1 VHEQPRQQQRRQRD
15 AEADAGIHAEEAYV
29 PGYDLELVRRLWTY
43 LRPYRGTFWA
53 SVAMLPVISGL
64 MLAQPYL
71 LKIAIDRYVEHGD
84 AAGLTRVAMLFCLA
98 VIGEFLA
105 VYYQYYLTM
114 VVAQKSLADLRV
126 DLFRHLERLPQRFFD
141 RNPVGRLVTRLTTD
155 VDVLSEMFASGA
167 MTIFMDA
174 LTLLGIVAIMV
185 WIDWR
190 LALVA
195 LSTVPLVV
203 LTIDFFRKRARVTY
217 RLIRERIARINSFL
231 SEAISGMPVI
241 QLFAHERASFA
252 EFDRHNADHR
262 DANHLSNVYE
272 AALFSII
279 EAVSSI
285 AMAMVVWYGS
295 GEIVRGAIAFGTLVA
310 FIEYIQKFF
319 IPIRDFSTKY
329 AVMQS
334 AITAAERVFQ
344 LLDTPLEITSP
355 ERPRVPA
362 PDDPERG
369 AVRFKNVWFAYKR
382 EDFVLRDVSL
392 EVRPGETVAIVGAT
406 GSGKSTIIKLLGRSF
421 DVSMGKVE
429 VSGIDVREWDLS
441 ALRREIGI
449 VLQDAFLFSGTLAS
463 NVTLGRRE
471 IDERRLA
478 ETLRAVNL
486 EPFVASLPQGYAQPI
501 RERGN
506 NLSAGQRLL
515 LAFARALAYDPRI
528 LVLDEATS
536 SVDAETEQLVQQALA
551 RLLAGR
557 TAIVIAHR
565 LSTIERADRIVVLHH
580 GVVREVGTH
589 AELLA
594 LGQIYARLYELQ
606 YAGGRQNVA
615 TADDGA
621 PVGS

>member
-1 VHEQPRQQQRRQRD
+1 M
-15 AEADAGIHAEEAYV
+15 
-29 PGYDLELVRRLWTY
+29 RRLWVFI
-43 LRPYRGTFWA
+43 RPYQKTFWL
-53 SVAMLPVISGL
+53 SVAILPLISAMMLV
-64 MLAQPYL
+64 QPYL

-84 AAGLTRVAMLFCLA
+84 ATGLTRVAIFFSLA
-98 VIGEFLA
+98 VLGEFLG

-114 VVAQKSLADLRV
+114 VVAQRSLADLRV
-126 DLFRHLERLPQRFFD
+126 TMFAHLERLPQRYFD
-141 RNPVGRLVTRLTTD
+141 RNPVGRLVTKLTTD

-174 LTLLGIVAIMV
+174 LTLCGIVAIML

-190 LALVA
+190 LALVM

-203 LTIDFFRKRARVTY
+203 VTINFFRKRARVTY
-217 RLIRERIARINSFL
+217 RLIRECIARINSFL
-231 SEAISGMPVI
+231 AESISGMPVI

-252 EFDRHNADHR
+252 EFDEHNGAHR
-262 DANHLSNVYE
+262 EANHWSNIYE
-272 AALFSII
+272 ASLFSVI

-285 AMAMVVWYGS
+285 AMALVVWYGS
-295 GEIVRGAIAFGTLVA
+295 GQIARGAIAFGTLVA

-344 LLDTPLEITSP
+344 LLDTPYEITSP
-355 ERPRVPA
+355 ERPRQFVPGDA
-362 PDDPERG
+362 ERG
-369 AVRFKNVWFAYKR
+369 AVRFENVWFAYKKD
-382 EDFVLRDVSL
+382 DFVLRDVSID
-392 EVRPGETVAIVGAT
+392 VRPGETVAIVGAT
-406 GSGKSTIIKLLGRSF
+406 GSGKSTMIKLLGRSF
-421 DVSMGKVE
+421 DVSRGSVK
-429 VSGIDVREWDLS
+429 VSGVDVREWDLIE
-441 ALRREIGI
+441 LRREIGI
-449 VLQDAFLFSGTLAS
+449 VLQDAFLFSGTLAG
-463 NVTLGRRE
+463 NITLGRAE
-471 IDERRLA
+471 VSDETLA
-478 ETLRAVNL
+478 ETVRAVNL
-486 EPFVASLPQGYAQPI
+486 ESFVMTLPRGFEQPI

-506 NLSAGQRLL
+506 NLSAGQRQL

-536 SVDAETEQLVQQALA
+536 SVDAETEQLVQDALD
-551 RLLAGR
+551 RLLRGR

-565 LSTIERADRIVVLHH
+565 LSTIERADRIVVLHK
-580 GVVREVGTH
+580 GEVREVGTH

-606 YAGGRQNVA
+606 YAGGRHGRA
-615 TADDGA
+615 PGAAADDA

>member
-1 VHEQPRQQQRRQRD
+1 M
-15 AEADAGIHAEEAYV
+15 
-29 PGYDLELVRRLWTY
+29 RRLWRY
-43 LRPYRGTFWA
+43 IRPYRRTFWL
-53 SVAMLPVISGL
+53 SVAILPVISAL
-64 MLAQPYL
+64 MLVQPYL
-71 LKIAIDRYVEHGD
+71 LKIAIDRYAEHGD
-84 AAGLTRVAMLFCLA
+84 TAGLGRVALLFSLA
-98 VIGEFLA
+98 VVGEFLA
-105 VYYQYYLTM
+105 VYWQYYLTM
-114 VVAQKSLADLRV
+114 VVAQHSLADLRV
-126 DLFRHLERLPQRFFD
+126 DLFSHLERLPQRYFD
-141 RNPVGRLVTRLTTD
+141 RNPVGRIVTRLTTD

-167 MTIFMDA
+167 MTMFMDG
-174 LTLLGIVAIMV
+174 LTLLGIVTIML

-195 LSTVPLVV
+195 LSVVPVV
-203 LTIDFFRKRARVTY
+203 LLTIDFFRKRARVTY

-252 EFDRHNADHR
+252 EFDEHNAAHR

-285 AMAMVVWYGS
+285 AMALVVWYGS
-295 GEIVRGAIAFGTLVA
+295 GQILAGVVAFGTLVA

-319 IPIRDFSTKY
+319 VPIREFSTKY

-344 LLDTPLEITSP
+344 LLDTPFEITSP
-355 ERPRVPA
+355 ERPERVPA
-362 PDDPERG
+362 DAPERG
-369 AVRFKNVWFAYKR
+369 AVRFENVWFAYKGD
-382 EDFVLRDVSL
+382 DFVLRDVSL

-421 DVSMGKVE
+421 DVRKGSVR
-429 VSGIDVREWDLS
+429 VSGVDVRAWDLGE
-441 ALRREIGI
+441 LRREIGI

-463 NVTLGRRE
+463 NVTLGRPE
-471 IDERRLA
+471 VTD
-478 ETLRAVNL
+478 ETLRATVRAVNL
-486 EPFVASLPQGYAQPI
+486 ERFVASLPQGFDQPI

-506 NLSAGQRLL
+506 NLSAGQRQL

-536 SVDAETEQLVQQALA
+536 SVDAETEQLVQEALE
-551 RLLAGR
+551 RLLRGR

-594 LGQIYARLYELQ
+594 RGQIYARLYELQ
-606 YAGGRQNVA
+606 YAGGRSDDA
-615 TADDGA
+615 ARPTDDGA
-621 PVGS
+621 AAGS

>member
-1 VHEQPRQQQRRQRD
+1 M
-15 AEADAGIHAEEAYV
+15 
-29 PGYDLELVRRLWTY
+29 LV
-43 LRPYRGTFWA
+43 
-53 SVAMLPVISGL
+53 
-64 MLAQPYL
+64 QPYL

-84 AAGLTRVAMLFCLA
+84 AAGLTRVAGFFLLA
-98 VIGEFLA
+98 VILEFVA

-126 DLFRHLERLPQRFFD
+126 ALFAHLERLPQRYFD

-195 LSTVPLVV
+195 MSSVPLVL

-252 EFDRHNADHR
+252 EFDRHNAEHR

-285 AMAMVVWYGS
+285 AMALVVWYGS
-295 GEIVRGAIAFGTLVA
+295 GQIVKGVIAFGTLVA

-344 LLDTPLEITSP
+344 LLDTPFEITSP
-355 ERPRVPA
+355 PRA
-362 PDDPERG
+362 RAATDGDPERG
-369 AVRFKNVWFAYKR
+369 AVRFENVWFAYKGA
-382 EDFVLRDVSL
+382 DFVLRDVSL

-421 DVSMGKVE
+421 DVGRGSVR
-429 VSGIDVREWDLS
+429 VSGIDVREWDLA

-449 VLQDAFLFSGTLAS
+449 VLQDAFLFSGTLAGNIS
-463 NVTLGRRE
+463 LGRPE
-471 IDERRLA
+471 VTDEVLA
-478 ETLRAVNL
+478 RTVRAVNL
-486 EPFVASLPQGYAQPI
+486 ERFVAGLPQGKEQPI

-506 NLSAGQRLL
+506 NLSAGQRQL

-536 SVDAETEQLVQQALA
+536 SVDAETEHLVQEALE
-551 RLLAGR
+551 RLLEGR
-557 TAIVIAHR
+557 TAIVVAHR
-565 LSTIERADRIVVLHH
+565 LSTIERADRIVVLHR
-580 GVVREVGTH
+580 GEVREVGTH

-594 LGQIYARLYELQ
+594 RGEIYARLYELQ
-606 YAGGRQNVA
+606 YAGSRPGDAIGPSDVPA
-615 TADDGA
+615 
-621 PVGS
+621 GS

>member
-1 VHEQPRQQQRRQRD
+1 M
-15 AEADAGIHAEEAYV
+15 
-29 PGYDLELVRRLWTY
+29 LV
-43 LRPYRGTFWA
+43 
-53 SVAMLPVISGL
+53 
-64 MLAQPYL
+64 QPYL

-84 AAGLTRVAMLFCLA
+84 AQGLTRIATFFLLA
-98 VIGEFLA
+98 VTGEFVA

-114 VVAQKSLADLRV
+114 VVAQQSLADLRV
-126 DLFRHLERLPQRFFD
+126 ALFAHLERLPQRYFD

-167 MTIFMDA
+167 MTIFMDG
-174 LTLLGIVAIMV
+174 LTLLGIVAIML

-190 LALVA
+190 LALVM
-195 LSTVPLVV
+195 LSTVPLVL
-203 LTIDFFRKRARVTY
+203 LTINFFRKRARVTY

-231 SEAISGMPVI
+231 AEAISGMPVI

-252 EFDRHNADHR
+252 EFDEHNAAHR

-285 AMAMVVWYGS
+285 AMALVVWYGS
-295 GEIVRGAIAFGTLVA
+295 GQIVKGVIAFGTLVA

-344 LLDTPLEITSP
+344 LLDTPFEITSP
-355 ERPRVPA
+355 ARPRVFA
-362 PDDPERG
+362 AADAAERG
-369 AVRFKNVWFAYKR
+369 AVRFENVWFAYKKD
-382 EDFVLRDVSL
+382 DFVLRDVSI

-406 GSGKSTIIKLLGRSF
+406 GSGKSTMIKLLGRSF
-421 DVSMGKVE
+421 DVSRGSVR
-429 VSGIDVREWDLS
+429 VSGVDVREWDLETRT
-441 ALRREIGI
+441 LRREIGI
-449 VLQDAFLFSGTLAS
+449 VLQDAFVFSGTVAGNIS
-463 NVTLGRRE
+463 LGRPE
-471 IDERRLA
+471 VTPERLA
-478 ETLRAVNL
+478 ETVRAVNL
-486 EPFVASLPQGYAQPI
+486 ERFVAALPRGMEQPI

-506 NLSAGQRLL
+506 NLSAGQRQL

-536 SVDAETEQLVQQALA
+536 SVDAETEQLVQQALD
-551 RLLAGR
+551 RLLQGR

-565 LSTIERADRIVVLHH
+565 LSTIERADRIVVLHK
-580 GVVREVGTH
+580 GEVREVGTH

-594 LGQIYARLYELQ
+594 LGRVYARLYELQ
-606 YAGGRQNVA
+606 YAGREGRSTVQ
-615 TADDGA
+615 ADDGA

>member
-1 VHEQPRQQQRRQRD
+1 
-15 AEADAGIHAEEAYV
+15 
-29 PGYDLELVRRLWTY
+29 
-43 LRPYRGTFWA
+43 
-53 SVAMLPVISGL
+53 
-64 MLAQPYL
+64 
-71 LKIAIDRYVEHGD
+71 
-84 AAGLTRVAMLFCLA
+84 
-98 VIGEFLA
+98 
-105 VYYQYYLTM
+105 
-114 VVAQKSLADLRV
+114 
-126 DLFRHLERLPQRFFD
+126 
-141 RNPVGRLVTRLTTD
+141 
-155 VDVLSEMFASGA
+155 

-174 LTLLGIVAIMV
+174 LTLVGIVAIML

-190 LALVA
+190 LALVM

-203 LTIDFFRKRARVTY
+203 LTINFFRKRARVTY

-231 SEAISGMPVI
+231 AEAISGMPVI

-252 EFDRHNADHR
+252 EFDEHNAAHR
-262 DANHLSNVYE
+262 DANHLSNIYE

-285 AMAMVVWYGS
+285 AMALVVWYGS
-295 GEIVRGAIAFGTLVA
+295 GQIAKGAIAFGTLVA

-334 AITAAERVFQ
+334 AITAAERVFH
-344 LLDTPLEITSP
+344 LLDVPFEIASA
-355 ERPRVPA
+355 RRRRGGWPRTMPQ
-362 PDDPERG
+362 RG
-369 AVRFKNVWFAYKR
+369 AVRFENVWFAYKAD
-382 EDFVLRDVSL
+382 DFVLRDVSL
-392 EVRPGETVAIVGAT
+392 EVKPGETVAIVGAT

-421 DVSMGKVE
+421 DVSRGSVQ
-429 VSGIDVREWDLS
+429 VSGVDVREWDLGE
-441 ALRREIGI
+441 LRREIGI
-449 VLQDAFLFSGTLAS
+449 VLQDAFLFSGTLAGNIS
-463 NVTLGRRE
+463 LGRPE
-471 IDERRLA
+471 VSDETLA
-478 ETLRAVNL
+478 ETVRGG
-486 EPFVASLPQGYAQPI
+486 EPGRFVASLPKGFAQPI

-506 NLSAGQRLL
+506 NLSAGQRQL

-536 SVDAETEQLVQQALA
+536 SVDAETEHLVQVALD
-551 RLLAGR
+551 RLLRGR

-565 LSTIERADRIVVLHH
+565 LSTIERADRIVVLHR

-606 YAGGRQNVA
+606 YAGGRSGAQA
-615 TADDGA
+615 GAADDGA

>member
-1 VHEQPRQQQRRQRD
+1 M
-15 AEADAGIHAEEAYV
+15 
-29 PGYDLELVRRLWTY
+29 RRLWKY
-43 LRPYRGTFWA
+43 IRPYQRTFWL
-53 SVAMLPVISGL
+53 SVAILPVISAL
-64 MLAQPYL
+64 MLVQPYL

-84 AAGLTRVAMLFCLA
+84 AQGLTRVAIFFCLA
-98 VIGEFLA
+98 VIFEFIA

-126 DLFRHLERLPQRFFD
+126 ALFSHLERLPQRYFD

-167 MTIFMDA
+167 MTIFMDG
-174 LTLLGIVAIMV
+174 LTLVGIVAIML

-190 LALVA
+190 LALVM
-195 LSTVPLVV
+195 LSTVPLV
-203 LTIDFFRKRARVTY
+203 LITIDFFRKRARVTY

-252 EFDRHNADHR
+252 EFDEHNAAHR
-262 DANHLSNVYE
+262 DANHLSNMYE

-285 AMAMVVWYGS
+285 AVALVVWYGS
-295 GEIVRGAIAFGTLVA
+295 GQIVKGVIAFGTLVA

-319 IPIRDFSTKY
+319 IPIREFSTKY

-334 AITAAERVFQ
+334 AITAAERVVQ
-344 LLDTPLEITSP
+344 LLDTPFEITSP
-355 ERPRVPA
+355 VVPRTPA
-362 PDDPERG
+362 ADDPERG
-369 AVRFKNVWFAYKR
+369 AVRFENVWFAYKGD
-382 EDFVLRDVSL
+382 DFVLRDVSL

-406 GSGKSTIIKLLGRSF
+406 GAGKSTIIKLLGRSF
-421 DVSMGKVE
+421 DVSRGSVR
-429 VSGIDVREWDLS
+429 VSGVDVREWELP

-449 VLQDAFLFSGTLAS
+449 VLQDAFLFSGTLAGNIS
-463 NVTLGRRE
+463 LGRPE
-471 IDERRLA
+471 VTDEVLA
-478 ETLRAVNL
+478 RTLRAVNL
-486 EPFVASLPQGYAQPI
+486 ERFVASLPRGAAQPI

-506 NLSAGQRLL
+506 NLSAGQRQL

-536 SVDAETEQLVQQALA
+536 SVDAETEHLVQEALQH
-551 RLLAGR
+551 LLQGR

-565 LSTIERADRIVVLHH
+565 LSTIERADRIVVLHR

-594 LGQIYARLYELQ
+594 RGEIYARLYELQ
-606 YAGGRQNVA
+606 YAGGRDGA
-615 TADDGA
+615 AREPADDVPA
-621 PVGS
+621 GS

>member
-1 VHEQPRQQQRRQRD
+1 M
-15 AEADAGIHAEEAYV
+15 
-29 PGYDLELVRRLWTY
+29 RRLWRY
-43 LRPYRGTFWA
+43 LRPYQRTFWM
-53 SVAMLPVISGL
+53 SVAILPVISGL
-64 MLAQPYL
+64 MLLQPYL
-71 LKIAIDRYVEHGD
+71 LKVAIDRYVDHGD
-84 AAGLTRVAMLFCLA
+84 TSGLGRIATLFSLA
-98 VIGEFLA
+98 VVGEFFA
-105 VYYQYYLTM
+105 VYWQYYLTM
-114 VVAQKSLADLRV
+114 VVAQHSLADLRV
-126 DLFRHLERLPQRFFD
+126 DLFAHLERLPQRYFD
-141 RNPVGRLVTRLTTD
+141 RNPVGRIVTRLTTD

-174 LTLLGIVAIMV
+174 LTLLGIVSIML

-195 LSTVPLVV
+195 LSVVPVV
-203 LTIDFFRKRARVTY
+203 IVTIDFFRKRARVTY

-252 EFDRHNADHR
+252 EFDEHNAAHR

-285 AMAMVVWYGS
+285 AMALVVWYGS
-295 GEIVRGAIAFGTLVA
+295 GQIVKGVVAFGTLVA

-344 LLDTPLEITSP
+344 LLDTPHEIVSP
-355 ERPRVPA
+355 AAPRRVA
-362 PDDPERG
+362 ADDPERG
-369 AVRFKNVWFAYKR
+369 AVRFENVWFAYKG
-382 EDFVLRDVSL
+382 EDWVLRDVSL
-392 EVRPGETVAIVGAT
+392 DVRPGETVAIVGAT

-421 DVSMGKVE
+421 DVKMGSVQ
-429 VSGIDVREWDLS
+429 VSGVDVREWDL
-441 ALRREIGI
+441 AELRREIGI
-449 VLQDAFLFSGTLAS
+449 VLQDAFLFTGTLAS
-463 NVTLGRRE
+463 NVTLGRAE
-471 IDERRLA
+471 VSD
-478 ETLRAVNL
+478 ETLRATVRAVNL
-486 EPFVASLPQGYAQPI
+486 ERFVSSLPLGYAQPI

-506 NLSAGQRLL
+506 NLSAGQRQL

-536 SVDAETEQLVQQALA
+536 SVDAETEQLVQEALD
-551 RLLAGR
+551 RLLRGR

-606 YAGGRQNVA
+606 YAGGRSNVGADA
-615 TADDGA
+615 TDDGA
-621 PVGS
+621 SAGS

>member
-1 VHEQPRQQQRRQRD
+1 M
-15 AEADAGIHAEEAYV
+15 
-29 PGYDLELVRRLWTY
+29 RRLWTY
-43 LRPYRGTFWA
+43 IRPYQRTFWL
-53 SVAMLPVISGL
+53 SVAILPVISAL
-64 MLAQPYL
+64 MLVQPYL

-84 AAGLTRVAMLFCLA
+84 AEGLTRIAVFFSLA
-98 VIGEFLA
+98 VIGEFVA

-126 DLFRHLERLPQRFFD
+126 ALFSHLERLPQRFFD

-174 LTLLGIVAIMV
+174 LTLLGIVAIML

-190 LALVA
+190 LALVM
-195 LSTVPLVV
+195 LSTVPLVL

-231 SEAISGMPVI
+231 AEAISGMPVI

-252 EFDRHNADHR
+252 EFDQHNADHR

-285 AMAMVVWYGS
+285 AMALVVWYGS
-295 GEIVRGAIAFGTLVA
+295 GQIVKGVIAFGTLVA

-319 IPIRDFSTKY
+319 IPIREFSTKY

-344 LLDTPLEITSP
+344 LLDTPFEITSP
-355 ERPRVPA
+355 AVPRTPSA
-362 PDDPERG
+362 DDPERG
-369 AVRFKNVWFAYKR
+369 AVRFENVWFAYKGD
-382 EDFVLRDVSL
+382 DFVLRDVSL

-421 DVSMGKVE
+421 DVSRGSVR
-429 VSGIDVREWDLS
+429 VSGVDVREWELA

-449 VLQDAFLFSGTLAS
+449 VLQDAFLFSGTLAGNIS
-463 NVTLGRRE
+463 LGRPEVTEE
-471 IDERRLA
+471 ILA
-478 ETLRAVNL
+478 GTVRAVNL
-486 EPFVASLPQGYAQPI
+486 DRFVAGLPKGFAQPI

-506 NLSAGQRLL
+506 NLSAGQRQL

-536 SVDAETEQLVQQALA
+536 SVDAETEHLVQEALE
-551 RLLAGR
+551 RLLQGR

-594 LGQIYARLYELQ
+594 RGEIYARLYELQ
-606 YAGGRQNVA
+606 YAGGGDGEA
-615 TADDGA
+615 GGPADDV

>member
-1 VHEQPRQQQRRQRD
+1 M
-15 AEADAGIHAEEAYV
+15 
-29 PGYDLELVRRLWTY
+29 RRLWRY
-43 LRPYRGTFWA
+43 IRPYQRTFWL
-53 SVAMLPVISGL
+53 SVAILPVISGL

-71 LKIAIDRYVEHGD
+71 LKIAIDRYVDHGD
-84 AAGLTRVAMLFCLA
+84 AAGLGRIALLFSLA
-98 VIGEFLA
+98 VVGEFLA
-105 VYYQYYLTM
+105 VYWQYYLTM
-114 VVAQKSLADLRV
+114 VVAQQSLADLRV
-126 DLFRHLERLPQRFFD
+126 DLFAHLEKLPQRYFD
-141 RNPVGRLVTRLTTD
+141 RNPVGRIVTRLTTD

-174 LTLLGIVAIMV
+174 LTLLGIVGIML

-190 LALVA
+190 LALVS
-195 LSTVPLVV
+195 LSVVPVV
-203 LTIDFFRKRARVTY
+203 VITIDFFRKRARVTY

-252 EFDRHNADHR
+252 EFDEHNAAHR

-285 AMAMVVWYGS
+285 AMALVVWYGS
-295 GEIVRGAIAFGTLVA
+295 GQIVKGVVAFGTLVA

-319 IPIRDFSTKY
+319 VPIRDFSTKY

-344 LLDTPLEITSP
+344 LLDTPFEITSP
-355 ERPRVPA
+355 ERPKRVA
-362 PDDPERG
+362 ADDPERG
-369 AVRFKNVWFAYKR
+369 AVRFENVWFAYKGD
-382 EDFVLRDVSL
+382 DFVLRDVSL
-392 EVRPGETVAIVGAT
+392 VVRPGETVAIVGAT

-421 DVSMGKVE
+421 DVKMGSVK
-429 VSGIDVREWDLS
+429 VSGVDVREWDLGE
-441 ALRREIGI
+441 LRREIGI
-449 VLQDAFLFSGTLAS
+449 VLQDAFLFTGTLAS
-463 NVTLGRRE
+463 NVTLGRP
-471 IDERRLA
+471 DVSD
-478 ETLRAVNL
+478 ETLRATVRAVNL
-486 EPFVASLPQGYAQPI
+486 ERFVEGLPQGFDQPI

-506 NLSAGQRLL
+506 NLSAGQRQL

-536 SVDAETEQLVQQALA
+536 SVDAETEQLVQEALD
-551 RLLAGR
+551 RLLRGR

-606 YAGGRQNVA
+606 YAGGVDAAGA
-615 TADDGA
+615 TDDGA
-621 PVGS
+621 VAGS

>member
-1 VHEQPRQQQRRQRD
+1 M
-15 AEADAGIHAEEAYV
+15 
-29 PGYDLELVRRLWTY
+29 LV
-43 LRPYRGTFWA
+43 
-53 SVAMLPVISGL
+53 
-64 MLAQPYL
+64 QPYL

-84 AAGLTRVAMLFCLA
+84 AQGLTRIATFFLLA
-98 VIGEFLA
+98 VTGEFVA

-114 VVAQKSLADLRV
+114 VVAQQSLADLRV
-126 DLFRHLERLPQRFFD
+126 ALFAHLERLPQRYFD

-167 MTIFMDA
+167 MTIFMDG
-174 LTLLGIVAIMV
+174 LTLLGIVAIML

-190 LALVA
+190 LALVM
-195 LSTVPLVV
+195 LSTVPLVL
-203 LTIDFFRKRARVTY
+203 LTINFFRKRARVTY

-231 SEAISGMPVI
+231 AEAISGMPVI

-252 EFDRHNADHR
+252 EFDEHNAAHR

-285 AMAMVVWYGS
+285 AMALVVWYGS
-295 GEIVRGAIAFGTLVA
+295 GQIVKGVIAFGTLVA

-344 LLDTPLEITSP
+344 LLDTPFEITSP
-355 ERPRVPA
+355 ARPRVFA
-362 PDDPERG
+362 AADAAERG
-369 AVRFKNVWFAYKR
+369 AVRFENVWFAYKKD
-382 EDFVLRDVSL
+382 DFVLRDVSI

-406 GSGKSTIIKLLGRSF
+406 GSGKSTMIKLLGRSF
-421 DVSMGKVE
+421 DVSRGSVR
-429 VSGIDVREWDLS
+429 VSGVDVREWDLDT
-441 ALRREIGI
+441 LRREIGI
-449 VLQDAFLFSGTLAS
+449 VLQDAFVFSGTVAGNIS
-463 NVTLGRRE
+463 LGRPE
-471 IDERRLA
+471 VTPERLA
-478 ETLRAVNL
+478 ETVRAVNL
-486 EPFVASLPQGYAQPI
+486 ERFVAALPRGMEQPI

-506 NLSAGQRLL
+506 NLSAGQRQL

-536 SVDAETEQLVQQALA
+536 SVDAETEQLVQQALD
-551 RLLAGR
+551 RLLQGR

-565 LSTIERADRIVVLHH
+565 LSTIERADRIVVLHK
-580 GVVREVGTH
+580 GEVREVGTH

-594 LGQIYARLYELQ
+594 LGRVYARLYELQ
-606 YAGGRQNVA
+606 YAGREGRSTVQ
-615 TADDGA
+615 ADDGA

>member
-1 VHEQPRQQQRRQRD
+1 
-15 AEADAGIHAEEAYV
+15 
-29 PGYDLELVRRLWTY
+29 VRRLWQY
-43 LRPYRGTFWA
+43 LRPYQRTFWL
-53 SVAMLPVISGL
+53 SVAILPVISGL
-64 MLAQPYL
+64 MLLQPYL

-84 AAGLTRVAMLFCLA
+84 AAGLGRIATFFALA
-98 VIGEFLA
+98 VVGEFLA
-105 VYYQYYLTM
+105 VYWQYYLTM
-114 VVAQKSLADLRV
+114 VVAQHSLADLRV
-126 DLFRHLERLPQRFFD
+126 ALFAHLEQLPQRYFD
-141 RNPVGRLVTRLTTD
+141 RNPVGRIVTRLTTD

-174 LTLLGIVAIMV
+174 LTLLGIVSIML

-195 LSTVPLVV
+195 LSVVPIVLV
-203 LTIDFFRKRARVTY
+203 TIDFFRKRARVTY

-252 EFDRHNADHR
+252 EFDEHNSAHR

-272 AALFSII
+272 ASLFSII

-285 AMAMVVWYGS
+285 SMALVVWYGS
-295 GEIVRGAIAFGTLVA
+295 GQILKGVVAFGTLVA

-334 AITAAERVFQ
+334 AITAAERVFE
-344 LLDTPLEITSP
+344 LLDTPLEIVSP
-355 ERPRVPA
+355 ERPHVVSS
-362 PDDPERG
+362 DDPERG
-369 AVRFKNVWFAYKR
+369 AVRFENVWFAYKKD
-382 EDFVLRDVSL
+382 DFVLCDVSL

-421 DVSMGKVE
+421 DVNMGSVK
-429 VSGIDVREWDLS
+429 VSGVDVREWDLS

-449 VLQDAFLFSGTLAS
+449 VLQDAFLFTGTLAS
-463 NVTLGRRE
+463 NVTLGRSE
-471 IDERRLA
+471 VTE
-478 ETLRAVNL
+478 ETLRATVRAVNL
-486 EPFVASLPQGYAQPI
+486 ERFVAGLPQRMAQPI

-506 NLSAGQRLL
+506 NLSAGQRQL

-536 SVDAETEQLVQQALA
+536 SVDAETEQLVQQALD

-606 YAGGRQNVA
+606 YAGGDAASA
-615 TADDGA
+615 TDDGA
-621 PVGS
+621 SAGS

>member
-1 VHEQPRQQQRRQRD
+1 M
-15 AEADAGIHAEEAYV
+15 
-29 PGYDLELVRRLWTY
+29 RRLWTFIW
-43 LRPYRGTFWA
+43 PYRRTFWI
-53 SVAMLPVISGL
+53 SVAILPVISAL
-64 MLAQPYL
+64 MLVQPYL
-71 LKIAIDRYVEHGD
+71 LKIAIDRYADHGD
-84 AAGLTRVAMLFCLA
+84 AAGLTRIAVFFGLAVLGECLA
-98 VIGEFLA
+98 V
-105 VYYQYYLTM
+105 YWQYYLTM
-114 VVAQKSLADLRV
+114 LVAQRSLADLRV
-126 DLFRHLERLPQRFFD
+126 ALFAHLERLPQRYFD
-141 RNPVGRLVTRLTTD
+141 RNPVGRVVTRLTTD

-174 LTLLGIVAIMV
+174 LTLLGIVTIML

-195 LSTVPLVV
+195 LSSVPVV
-203 LTIDFFRKRARVTY
+203 LLTIDFFRKRARVTY

-252 EFDRHNADHR
+252 EFDEHNAAHR

-285 AMAMVVWYGS
+285 AMALVVWYGS
-295 GEIVRGAIAFGTLVA
+295 GQIVKGVIAFGTLVA

-344 LLDTPLEITSP
+344 LLDTPFEITSP
-355 ERPRVPA
+355 EAPRVPA
-362 PDDPERG
+362 ADDPERG
-369 AVRFKNVWFAYKR
+369 AVRFENVWFAYKGD
-382 EDFVLRDVSL
+382 DFVLRDVSL

-421 DVSMGKVE
+421 DVKQGSVR
-429 VSGIDVREWDLS
+429 VSGLDVRAWDLA

-449 VLQDAFLFSGTLAS
+449 VLQDAFLFSGTLAG
-463 NVTLGRRE
+463 NITLGRPE
-471 IDERRLA
+471 VTEDVLA
-478 ETLRAVNL
+478 GTVRAVNL
-486 EPFVASLPQGYAQPI
+486 DRFVASLPQGMQQPI

-506 NLSAGQRLL
+506 NLSAGQRQL

-536 SVDAETEQLVQQALA
+536 SVDAETEHLVQEALE
-551 RLLAGR
+551 RLLRGR

-594 LGQIYARLYELQ
+594 RGEIYARLYELQ
-606 YAGGRQNVA
+606 YAGAREGETRGP
-615 TADDGA
+615 ADDVPA
-621 PVGS
+621 GS

>member
-1 VHEQPRQQQRRQRD
+1 MRPTLASIDR
-15 AEADAGIHAEEAYV
+15 GIHAEEAYV
-29 PGYDLELVRRLWTY
+29 PAYDAELVRRLWKY
-43 LRPYRGTFWA
+43 IQPYRRTFWV
-53 SVAMLPVISGL
+53 SVAILPVISGL

-84 AAGLTRVAMLFCLA
+84 AAGLGHVALLFSLA
-98 VIGEFLA
+98 VVGEFLA
-105 VYYQYYLTM
+105 VYWQYYLTM
-114 VVAQKSLADLRV
+114 VVAQHSLADLRV
-126 DLFRHLERLPQRFFD
+126 DLFAHLEKLPQRYFD
-141 RNPVGRLVTRLTTD
+141 RNPVGRIVTRLTTD

-167 MTIFMDA
+167 MTMFMDG
-174 LTLLGIVAIMV
+174 LTLLGIVTIML

-195 LSTVPLVV
+195 LSVVPVV
-203 LTIDFFRKRARVTY
+203 LVTIDFFRKRARVTY

-252 EFDRHNADHR
+252 EFDEHNAAHR

-285 AMAMVVWYGS
+285 AMALVVWYGS
-295 GEIVRGAIAFGTLVA
+295 GQIVKGVVAFGTLVA

-319 IPIRDFSTKY
+319 VPIREFSTKY

-344 LLDTPLEITSP
+344 LLDTPLEIVSP
-355 ERPRVPA
+355 EQPTHVRA
-362 PDDPERG
+362 DDPERG
-369 AVRFKNVWFAYKR
+369 AVRFESVWFAYKGD
-382 EDFVLRDVSL
+382 DFVLRDVSL
-392 EVRPGETVAIVGAT
+392 DVRPGETVAIVGAT

-421 DVSMGKVE
+421 DVKQGSVK
-429 VSGIDVREWDLS
+429 VSGVDVRAWDLS
-441 ALRREIGI
+441 ELRREIGI

-463 NVTLGRRE
+463 NVTLGRAE
-471 IDERRLA
+471 VSE
-478 ETLRAVNL
+478 ETLRATVRAVNL
-486 EPFVASLPQGYAQPI
+486 ERFVDGLPQGFAQPI

-506 NLSAGQRLL
+506 NLSAGQRQL

-536 SVDAETEQLVQQALA
+536 SVDAETEQLVQEALD
-551 RLLAGR
+551 RLLHGR

-606 YAGGRQNVA
+606 YAGGRSNVDADA
-615 TADDGA
+615 TDDGA
-621 PVGS
+621 SAGS